1 MLYNTNTLSTNPLPA
16 KPPLSEPPLSEPP
29 LSEPPLSKPPLSEPP
44 LSKPPFSEPS
54 LSEDSE
60 LPPLR
65 GGRGERLLPLVA
77 ALSKRAAD
85 VDDNLQE
92 VLIHLY
98 LNRHRYNPSIGS
110 PEAWISRVVRNAMY
124 NINRRPRWVDDTIP
138 YDESPIS
145 NAPDPH
151 DDDPYE
157 GTPYA
162 AAYNVPAYNVPA
174 YDVPASDVPASDVL
188 SESSLSE
195 PSLSEATE
203 APSPWGRAGG
213 EASGYPRTYQAL
225 SALTP
230 KDRSIIILHA
240 DGWPVR
246 EIADELH
253 LLPATVSRRLYK
265 IKARLRKD
273 LQHLRRDP

>member
-1 MLYNTNTLSTNPLPA
+1 MLYNTSTLNILPA
-16 KPPLSEPPLSEPP
+16 EPPL
-29 LSEPPLSKPPLSEPP
+29 
-44 LSKPPFSEPS
+44 SEPS
-54 LSEDSE
+54 LSEDSG
-60 LPPLR
+60 LPPLG
-65 GGRGERLLPLVA
+65 GGRGERLEGLLLPLVA

-98 LNRHRYNPSIGS
+98 LNRHRYNPSVGS

-174 YDVPASDVPASDVL
+174 SDV
-188 SESSLSE
+188 LSE

-213 EASGYPRTYQAL
+213 EASGGETVYPRTYQAL